1 MRRLRFAALT
11 LGAVLASGC
20 ATTAQQGP
28 SARALNYDEASAFER
43 GLKSAELP
51 ALWQPDSP
59 LFVQPVNKKEAC
71 KLPTSQDQMERRNFR
86 AYWDG
91 ACKNGY
97 AFGLGRDIAIS
108 DTHHLEEITIHNG
121 TSSNLDAPL
130 VTYDFV
136 NTKVFYRS
144 PTGKFPA
151 SAWMEEEIQNSAG
164 GFFVM
169 FTTGIIDELGNS
181 SAVRASPLR
190 SNRVLLN
197 DRRNII
203 YRFTD
208 GAGVPVLDP
217 SAVSFTAETLDPKT
231 NLPGGVAIVAHGN
244 GQVRHLKLNG
254 ASPES
259 VVLPVQYVNE
269 LSEKL
274 KSTQDAVTAAQPSI
288 ERARQIEREYLYLAC
303 NGKHVIDGLDRQAAT
318 KICNWRGQ
326 FKDPYEKSLA
336 KYTSELEALKLKAE
350 TAAQQRLEQ
359 QQFDAQQRQLQ
370 QLQSQVELQQFS
382 NALNQFSQQMQNSN
396 QQMLN
401 NVRSQPTPQ
410 VNFAPY
416 TPSGSNQI
424 RCINTGPVTNCRY

>member
-1 MRRLRFAALT
+1 MHRLRFAALT
-11 LGAVLASGC
+11 IGAALASGC
-20 ATTAQQGP
+20 ATTTQQGP

-43 GLKSAELP
+43 SLKSAELP
-51 ALWQPDSP
+51 ALLQPDSL
-59 LFVQPVNKKEAC
+59 LFVQPINKKEAC
-71 KLPTSQDQMERRNFR
+71 KLPTTQDQMELRNFR

-108 DTHHLEEITIHNG
+108 DRHHVEEITIHNG
-121 TSSNLDAPL
+121 TSGRPDAPSVL
-130 VTYDFV
+130 YDFV
-136 NTKVFYRS
+136 NTKVLYSS

-151 SAWMEEEIQNSAG
+151 GFLMEEEIQNSAG

-169 FTTGIIDELGNS
+169 FTTSVTDELGNT

-190 SNRVLLN
+190 PSRELLN
-197 DRRNII
+197 HRRNII

-208 GAGVPVLDP
+208 AFGLPSVDP
-217 SAVSFTAETLDPKT
+217 SVVSFTAETLNPKT
-231 NLPGGVAIVAHGN
+231 NLAGGVVIVGHAN

-254 ASPES
+254 VSPES
-259 VVLPVQYVNE
+259 VVLPVEYVNE

-274 KSTQDAVTAAQPSI
+274 KSTQDALTAAQPSL

-303 NGKHVIDGLDRQAAT
+303 NGKHVIDGLDRPTAT

-350 TAAQQRLEQ
+350 TAAQQRLAQ
-359 QQFDAQQRQLQ
+359 QQFDAQQRRLQ

-382 NALNQFSQQMQNSN
+382 NALNQFSQQMQNSS

-401 NVRSQPTPQ
+401 NVRNQPTPQ

-416 TPSGSNQI
+416 TPPGSNQI

>member
-20 ATTAQQGP
+20 AATAQQGP

-43 GLKSAELP
+43 SLKSAELP
-51 ALWQPDSP
+51 ALLQPDSR

-71 KLPTSQDQMERRNFR
+71 KLPTTQDQMERGNFR

-108 DTHHLEEITIHNG
+108 DTHHVEEITIHNG
-121 TSSNLDAPL
+121 TGGNPDSPSVL
-130 VTYDFV
+130 YDFV
-136 NTKVFYRS
+136 NTKVYYRS

-151 SAWMEEEIQNSAG
+151 SAWMNEEIQNGAG
-164 GFFVM
+164 GFFVL
-169 FTTGIIDELGNS
+169 FTTGITDELGNS
-181 SAVRASPLR
+181 SVAVSSPLR
-190 SNRVLLN
+190 PGSLLVN
-197 DRRNII
+197 DRRNVI

-208 GAGVPVLDP
+208 ASGVPVLDP

-231 NLPGGVAIVAHGN
+231 MLAGGVVIVGHAN

-254 ASPES
+254 ASREP
-259 VVLPVQYVNE
+259 VILPAEYVNE
-269 LSEKL
+269 LSGKL
-274 KSTQDAVTAAQPSI
+274 KNTQDALTAAQSNI
-288 ERARQIEREYLYLAC
+288 ERARKMEREYLYLAC
-303 NGKHVIDGLDRQAAT
+303 NGKHAIDGLDSQTAT

-336 KYTSELEALKLKAE
+336 KYTSEIEALKLKAE
-350 TAAQQRLEQ
+350 AAAQQRLAQ
-359 QQFDAQQRQLQ
+359 QQLDAQQRRLQ
-370 QLQSQVELQQFS
+370 QQQSQVELQQFT
-382 NALNQFSQQMQNSN
+382 NALNQFGQQMQNSS

-410 VNFAPY
+410 VNFAPF
-416 TPSGSNQI
+416 TPPGNNQI